1 MKALRFIIVLVV
13 LGYAG
18 WLAWPFIQPLI
29 SGGPGVAEIAAEAN
43 AEAGGDLFGVIPA
56 WAFWAGAVVLY
67 LVAALMLG
75 SGNPRAAIAYFLGFI
90 ADAALRLALDRNGG
104 SGEVAARST
113 GPTTMAAPDSITS
126 SLPVD
131 PLWLVLGALVVLGVL
146 VLIASRRIRRKRV
159 AGQFAY

>member
-75 SGNPRAAIAYFLGFI
+75 SGNPKAAIAYFLGFL
-90 ADAALRLALDRNGG
+90 ADAALRLALDRNAGPG
-104 SGEVAARST
+104 DIGARSA
-113 GPTTMAAPDSITS
+113 GPTTWA
-126 SLPVD
+126 
-131 PLWLVLGALVVLGVL
+131 
-146 VLIASRRIRRKRV
+146 
-159 AGQFAY
+159 